1 MQFFP
6 PESTLP
12 FDKLI
17 LQICNNAPENE
28 DERNVEC
35 SIKHLFNTKAVTN

>member
-6 PESTLP
+6 PESTIP
-12 FDKLI
+12 FNKLI
-17 LQICNNAPENE
+17 LNAPENK

-35 SIKHLFNTKAVTN
+35 SIKHLFNTKTGTN

>member
-6 PESTLP
+6 PESTIS
-12 FDKLI
+12 FGKVI

-28 DERNVEC
+28 DVKC
-35 SIKHLFNTKAVTN
+35 SIKHLFNTKAGTN